1 MNSSLNQ
8 WLRDAHAMEAE
19 AAAVLSRQSIRMQNH
34 PDLKA
39 RFELHLRETHAQRQ
53 RLEAYLERRPRL
65 AGRMADESGKADS
78 DDAEDAMDHDEML
91 KFAADFYVSKY
102 REIATYRVLLAAA
115 EAIED
120 SEMVQLCEEML
131 WVEDAMAAW
140 LRVKLPEL
148 VRECL
153 LNEQRPVG
161 RRHENARHPHH

>member
-8 WLRDAHAMEAE
+8 WLRDAHAMEVQAG
-19 AAAVLSRQSIRMQNH
+19 AILARQSPRMQNH

-39 RFELHLRETHAQRQ
+39 RFDLHLRETHAQRQ
-53 RLEAYLERRPRL
+53 RLETHLERRPRL
-65 AGRMADESGKADS
+65 AGEAAKPS
-78 DDAEDAMDHDEML
+78 DDAEDSMDHDEML
-91 KFAADFYVSKY
+91 KFATEFYVSKY

-120 SEMVQLCEEML
+120 AEMAQLCEEML

-148 VRECL
+148 VRDCL
-153 LNEQRPVG
+153 VNEQRPVG
-161 RRHENARHPHH
+161 RRQENARHSHH

>member
-1 MNSSLNQ
+1 
-8 WLRDAHAMEAE
+8 
-19 AAAVLSRQSIRMQNH
+19 MQDH

-53 RLEAYLERRPRL
+53 RLEAHLERRPRS
-65 AGRMADESGKADS
+65 AGESGKADS
-78 DDAEDAMDHDEML
+78 DDADEPMDNDEML
-91 KFAADFYVSKY
+91 KFATDFYVSKY

-120 SEMVQLCEEML
+120 SEMAQLCEEML

-148 VRECL
+148 VRDCL
-153 LNEQRPVG
+153 LHDDSACRAA
-161 RRHENARHPHH
+161 ARERASSPSLSGPR

>member
-8 WLRDAHAMEAE
+8 WLRDAHAMEAH
-19 AAAVLSRQSIRMQNH
+19 AAAVLARQSTRMQNH

-53 RLEAYLERRPRL
+53 RLEAYLERRPRS
-65 AGRMADESGKADS
+65 ASETGKADS
-78 DDAEDAMDHDEML
+78 DDADDAMDHDEML

-115 EAIED
+115 EAIDD
-120 SEMVQLCEEML
+120 SEMAQLCEEML

-148 VRECL
+148 VRDCL

-161 RRHENARHPHH
+161 RRHEGARHPHH

>member
-19 AAAVLSRQSIRMQNH
+19 AGSLLTRQSRRMQGH
-34 PDLKA
+34 PELKA
-39 RFELHLRETHAQRQ
+39 RFDLHLRETQAQRQ
-53 RLEAYLERRPRL
+53 RLEAHLEQRPRL
-65 AGRMADESGKADS
+65 AGASGKAGS
-78 DDAEDAMDHDEML
+78 EEAEEAMDNDEML

-115 EAIED
+115 EAVED
-120 SEMVQLCEEML
+120 SEMAQLCEEML

-148 VRECL
+148 VRDCL
-153 LNEQRPVG
+153 AHDQTPVG
-161 RRHENARHPHH
+161 RRHDNARHSHH

>member
-19 AAAVLSRQSIRMQNH
+19 AAAVLARQSIRMQNH

-39 RFELHLRETHAQRQ
+39 RFDLHLRETHAQRQ
-53 RLEAYLERRPRL
+53 RLEAYLERRPRS
-65 AGRMADESGKADS
+65 AAESGKTDS

-115 EAIED
+115 EAID
-120 SEMVQLCEEML
+120 NSEMAQLCEEML

-148 VRECL
+148 VRDCL

-161 RRHENARHPHH
+161 RRHESARHPHH

>member
-1 MNSSLNQ
+1 MSNSLNQ

-19 AAAVLSRQSIRMQNH
+19 AAAVLTRQSRRMQGH

-53 RLEAYLERRPRL
+53 RLEAHLERRPRL
-65 AGRMADESGKADS
+65 TGEFGKAEG
-78 DDAEDAMDHDEML
+78 EDTEEAMDNDEML
-91 KFAADFYVSKY
+91 KFATDFYVSKY

-120 SEMVQLCEEML
+120 SEMAQLCEEML

-148 VRECL
+148 VRDCL
-153 LNEQRPVG
+153 LHDDSPAV
-161 RRHENARHPHH
+161 RRHDSTRHPHH